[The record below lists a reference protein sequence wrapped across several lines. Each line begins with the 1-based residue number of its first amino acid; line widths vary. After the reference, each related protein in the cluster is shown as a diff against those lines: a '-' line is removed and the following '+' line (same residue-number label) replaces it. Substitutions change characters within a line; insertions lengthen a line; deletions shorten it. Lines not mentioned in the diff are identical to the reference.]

1 MNDMNRPH
9 HWIIV
14 GGGTAGWMA
23 AAAFS
28 AKLDPS
34 EHRITLIESDA
45 IGTVGVGEATVPHL
59 RYFNQVLGIDE
70 RDFMRETQATYK
82 LGIEFVDWGR
92 VGDRY
97 LHPFGVYGEP
107 AHQVGFFQ
115 SWLKA
120 RSLGDTT
127 PLEAYAPGAVMAKR
141 ERFAYPG
148 SNAHP
153 FSRKYSYAF
162 HIDASRYAQY
172 LRRYAQARGVV
183 RIEGRVSEVQRSAV
197 DGDIQQLMLDSGER
211 LKGDGFIDCSG
222 FRALLNGQ
230 TLGVNFENW
239 SHWLPCDRAVAIPS
253 SGQSAPR
260 PYTRAVAHSAG
271 WRWQIPLQ
279 HRTGNGV
286 VYCSEHMSAEEAT
299 RHLLNSMEGE
309 ALAEPNH
316 LQFTTGVRS
325 KSWAH
330 NSVAIGLSAGFLE
343 PLESTSIYLIQAAI
357 MNFLECLPRG
367 DAQAVDVLR
376 SEFNR
381 RMALEYERVRDFL
394 ILHYTLTSRDDSA
407 FWRRMRTL
415 ERPESLERKI
425 ALFREQGQVEHYEL
439 GMFLEPSWLAVYEGQ
454 GLLPEH
460 WHPSADRAT
469 DGALL
474 ASLQRF
480 REEVERWT
488 ATLPRHDRCLAQLGV
503 DTEDVPWPPAAM
515 SLYGVF
521 S

>member
-1 MNDMNRPH
+1 MNTANRTH

-28 AKLDPS
+28 AKLDAS

-82 LGIEFVDWGR
+82 LGIEFVDWGH

-120 RSLGDTT
+120 RSLGDKA
-127 PLEAYAPGAVMAKR
+127 PLEAYAPGAVMAR
-141 ERFAYPG
+141 HERFAYPG
-148 SNAHP
+148 SSAHP

-162 HIDASRYAQY
+162 HIDASRYARF
-172 LRRYAQARGVV
+172 LRRYAEARGVV
-183 RIEGRVSEVQRSAV
+183 RIEGKVSDVQRSSV
-197 DGDIQQLMLDSGER
+197 TGDIQQLTLDSGER
-211 LKGDGFIDCSG
+211 LWGDGFIDCSG
-222 FRALLNGQ
+222 FRAVLHGQ
-230 TLGVNFENW
+230 TLGVGFENW
-239 SHWLPCDRAVAIPS
+239 SQWLPCDRAVAIPS
-253 SGQSAPR
+253 ASQSAPR
-260 PYTRAVAHSAG
+260 PYTRAIAHAAG

-286 VYCSEHMSAEEAT
+286 VYCSEHMSADQAT
-299 RHLLNSMEGE
+299 RKLLESMDGE
-309 ALAEPNH
+309 PLAEPNH

-325 KSWAH
+325 KSWSH

-343 PLESTSIYLIQAAI
+343 PLESTSIYLIQSAI

-367 DAQAVDVLR
+367 EENAVEALR
-376 SEFNR
+376 NEFNR

-394 ILHYTLTSRDDSA
+394 ILHYTLTTRDDSA
-407 FWRRMRTL
+407 FWHRMRTL
-415 ERPESLERKI
+415 ERPHSLERKI

-454 GLLPEH
+454 GLLPER
-460 WHPSADRAT
+460 WHPAADRAAE
-469 DGALL
+469 GALL
-474 ASLQRF
+474 ASLRRF
-480 REEVERWT
+480 REETARWVD
-488 ATLPRHDRCLAQLGV
+488 TLPGHDHCLTQLGMEA
-503 DTEDVPWPPAAM
+503 DEAPWPPAAM